1 LPVAQPKKRAGRGAM
16 RFPDFSLTDKIAVV
30 TGASKGLGQGT
41 ALALADAGA
50 HIVVTSR
57 ALERVEPVAAEVRE
71 MGREALPL
79 RLQVRELDSIEAM
92 VQATMDRFGRID
104 ILVNNA
110 GINIPEPA
118 LEVTE
123 ANWDH
128 LMDINLKG
136 LFFCAQKVGQ
146 VMVDQGQGK
155 VINIGS
161 QMGLVGGKLRAAYC
175 SSKGGVVQLTK
186 VLAIEWAQHGVNVN
200 GVAPTYLKTPLTAA
214 MFENK
219 EFYDEVVGNILFG
232 RLGKVEDV
240 LGAIIFL
247 ASPAA
252 DLITGHTLL
261 VDGGWTAK

>member
-1 LPVAQPKKRAGRGAM
+1 MQ
-16 RFPDFSLTDKIAVV
+16 FPDFSLTDKIAIV

-50 HIVVTSR
+50 HVVVTSR
-57 ALERVEPVAAEVRE
+57 ALERVEPVAAEIRK

-79 RLQVRELDSIEAM
+79 ALEVREVDSIEAM
-92 VQATMDRFGRID
+92 VEATMARFGRID

-118 LEVTE
+118 LDVSEE
-123 ANWDH
+123 HWDR

-146 VMVDQGQGK
+146 VMVEQGSGK
-155 VINIGS
+155 IINIGS
-161 QMGLVGGKLRAAYC
+161 QMGFVGGKLRAAYC

-186 VLAIEWAQHGVNVN
+186 ALAIEWAQHGVNVN
-200 GVAPTYLKTPLTAA
+200 VNGVAPTFLRTPFTAA

-219 EFYDEVVGNILFG
+219 EFHEEVVGNILFG
-232 RLGKVEDV
+232 RLGEVEDV

-247 ASPAA
+247 ASSASE
-252 DLITGHTLL
+252 LVTGHTIL
-261 VDGGWTAK
+261 VDGGWTIH

>member
-1 LPVAQPKKRAGRGAM
+1 M
-16 RFPDFSLTDKIAVV
+16 NFPDFRLTDKIAIV
-30 TGASKGLGQGT
+30 TGASKGLGYGT

-50 HIVVTSR
+50 HVVVTSR
-57 ALERVEPVAAEVRE
+57 AQERVEPVAEEIRQ

-79 RLQVRELDSIEAM
+79 PLEVRSLESIDTV
-92 VQATMDRFGRID
+92 VQATIERFGRID

-123 ANWDH
+123 EHWDR

-146 VMVDQGQGK
+146 VMVAQGGGK
-155 VINIGS
+155 IINIGS
-161 QMGLVGGKLRAAYC
+161 QMGFVGGKLRAAYC

-186 VLAIEWAQHGVNVN
+186 VLAIEWAEHGVNVN
-200 GVAPTYLKTPLTAA
+200 GVAPTFIRTPFTAA

-219 EFYDEVVGNILFG
+219 EFYEEVVGNILFG
-232 RLGKVEDV
+232 RLAEVEDI

-247 ASPAA
+247 ASSAA

-261 VDGGWTAK
+261 VDGGWTIK

>member
-1 LPVAQPKKRAGRGAM
+1 M
-16 RFPDFSLTDKIAVV
+16 RFPDFSLTDKVAIV
-30 TGASKGLGQGT
+30 TGASKGLGYGA

-50 HIVVTSR
+50 HVVVTSR
-57 ALERVEPVAAEVRE
+57 ALERAVPVADEIRE
-71 MGREALPL
+71 MGRDVLPL
-79 RLQVRELDSIEAM
+79 ELEVRSLESIEAM
-92 VQATMDRFGRID
+92 VEAASDRFGQID

-123 ANWDH
+123 EHWDR

-146 VMVDQGQGK
+146 VMVSQNQGK
-155 VINIGS
+155 IINIGS
-161 QMGLVGGKLRAAYC
+161 QMGFVGGKLRAAYC

-186 VLAIEWAQHGVNVN
+186 VLAIEWARHGVNVN
-200 GVAPTYLKTPLTAA
+200 GVAPTFLKTPFTAA
-214 MFENK
+214 MFENR

-232 RLGKVEDV
+232 RLGEVEDV
-240 LGAIIFL
+240 LGAIVFL
-247 ASPAA
+247 SSSAA

-261 VDGGWTAK
+261 VDGGWTIH

>member
-1 LPVAQPKKRAGRGAM
+1 M
-16 RFPDFSLTDKIAVV
+16 RFPDFSLTDKIAIV
-30 TGASKGLGQGT
+30 TGASKGLGYGT

-50 HIVVTSR
+50 HVVVTSR
-57 ALERVEPVAAEVRE
+57 AQERVETVAEEIRQ

-79 RLQVRELDSIEAM
+79 PLEVRSLESIDTL
-92 VQATMDRFGRID
+92 VQATMERFGRID

-123 ANWDH
+123 EHWDR

-146 VMVDQGQGK
+146 VMVAQGGGK
-155 VINIGS
+155 IINIGS
-161 QMGLVGGKLRAAYC
+161 QMGFVGGKLRAAYC

-186 VLAIEWAQHGVNVN
+186 ALAIEWAEHGVNIN
-200 GVAPTYLKTPLTAA
+200 GVAPTFIRTPFSAA

-219 EFYDEVVGNILFG
+219 EFYEEVVGNILFG
-232 RLGKVEDV
+232 RLGEVEDI

-247 ASPAA
+247 ASSAA

-261 VDGGWTAK
+261 VDGGWTVK